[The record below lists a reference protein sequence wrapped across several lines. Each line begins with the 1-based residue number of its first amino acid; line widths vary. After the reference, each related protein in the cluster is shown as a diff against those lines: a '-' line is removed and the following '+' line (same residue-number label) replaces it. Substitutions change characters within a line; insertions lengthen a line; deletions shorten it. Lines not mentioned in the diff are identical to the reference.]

1 MTPLGHLAITVPARE
16 QARRRTLLLGVGTL
30 IVVSTSPVFGHHLA
44 TRADAMLAGH
54 DHIANL
60 CLIALHLLLAPVHL
74 LFHAL
79 LLAGLAYALWDRV
92 RAWSGLARAL
102 RALDMRVPSPRDP
115 IGAAATRI
123 GLSLERV
130 RVVEGLPNPAFTA
143 GFWRPNVYVAALLP
157 EVLDAEQL
165 SAVLAHERAHA
176 VRRDPVRLTL
186 LRFLA
191 CTLFYIPALRKLA
204 DDLTD
209 EAEIDADD
217 ASVSSGAPLALASAI
232 LVLAQWATSRRFMT
246 GIVPFPTGAAAGFT
260 PFEPFARVDLLERR
274 VRRLAGEDAAVG
286 THVTRRSLGAAG
298 AVLVAV
304 WISGLVMAHPLP
316 AATVSDAGMQG
327 HATTHCRHV
336 GESPFSH
343 LFCLG
348 WHSHP
353 AGAPCPHTGR

>member
-1 MTPLGHLAITVPARE
+1 M
-16 QARRRTLLLGVGTL
+16 LLLGVGTL
-30 IVVSTSPVFGHHLA
+30 IVFSTSPVFGHHLA

-54 DHIANL
+54 DHIANV
-60 CLIALHLLLAPVHL
+60 CLIALHVLLAPVHL
-74 LFHAL
+74 ASHTLLF
-79 LLAGLAYALWDRV
+79 AGLAYALWDRA
-92 RAWSGLARAL
+92 RAWSSLARTL
-102 RALDMRVPSPRDP
+102 RALDTRVPSAAEP
-115 IGAAATRI
+115 IGAAAGRV
-123 GLSLERV
+123 GLARDRL
-130 RVVEGLPNPAFTA
+130 RVVDGLPNPAFTA
-143 GFWRPNVYVAALLP
+143 GFWRPNVYVAASLP
-157 EVLDAEQL
+157 DVLDAEQL

-232 LVLAQWATSRRFMT
+232 LVLAQWATSQRFT
-246 GIVPFPTGAAAGFT
+246 RGIVPFPTGAAAGLT

-274 VRRLAGEDAAVG
+274 VRRLAGEDAQVG

-316 AATVSDAGMQG
+316 AATVRDAGMQG
-327 HATTHCRHV
+327 HATMHCRHV

-353 AGAPCPHTGR
+353 AGTPCPHTGR